1 MNRRHSILGA
11 ALVACALT
19 SCDKPAGK
27 QTTAPAADEA
37 LRLQDTPVLPV
48 NPGDSWIYQ
57 VRLFIPPDVTSP
69 GAAEVNTNH
78 ERVRTYLGKQ
88 SAAPGL
94 PATDCFEVTVPGA
107 PNEREFVEI
116 QDDRILMRGSLVLRQ
131 EATKPMWLDQPV
143 PFVIAGM
150 KPGTAMPGFQ
160 TADGGLSR
168 RTEVIARE
176 AVTVPAGTF
185 EAIRLLTT
193 GRDGDLELRRTI
205 WFTPRTG
212 IVREEKIRYRADK
225 LVFRETQELAAI
237 RRTR

>member
-1 MNRRHSILGA
+1 MNRTHSILGA
-11 ALVACALT
+11 AVVACALP
-19 SCDKPAGK
+19 SCDKPAGTP
-27 QTTAPAADEA
+27 TTPPATDEA
-37 LRLQDTPVLPV
+37 LRHQDMPIMPV

-57 VRLFIPPDVTSP
+57 VRLFIPSDVTSP
-69 GAAEVNTNH
+69 GAAEVNTEH
-78 ERVRTYLGKQ
+78 ERIRTYLGKQ
-88 SAAPGL
+88 AAAPGL

-107 PNEREFVEI
+107 PREREFVEI
-116 QDDRILMRGSLVLRQ
+116 LDDRILMRGTLVLRQ
-131 EATKPMWLDQPV
+131 ETTKPMWLETPV
-143 PFVIAGM
+143 PFVISGL
-150 KPGTAMPGFQ
+150 KPGTAMPGFR

-176 AVTVPAGTF
+176 PVTVPAGTF

-225 LVFRETQELAAI
+225 LVFRETQELTAI
-237 RRTR
+237 RRAR